1 MGITPPKGGTSP
13 TPRLAALLAG
23 RAHPYLRGG
32 AKTLETS
39 FIFRIL
45 APSSRILS
53 LILPVLAHL
62 MPILAEL
69 SSS

>member
-1 MGITPPKGGTSP
+1 MLVPS
-13 TPRLAALLAG
+13 R
-23 RAHPYLRGG
+23 G

-45 APSSRILS
+45 PPSCLILS
-53 LILPVLAHL
+53 LILSILSQLMRLMRHLLLLLAHL
-62 MPILAEL
+62 